1 MIQYNYIMGGIISTF
16 ALIFFDK
23 KLPEKLKGKYY
34 LSHAIVNFLIL
45 INCAKDMVSSYT
57 DFDNSIRADTNFIP
71 TMLVYS
77 LHFYHMIAYYK
88 KLRFDDWL
96 HHILMV
102 LVALPLSS
110 LIKTGSLLNHS
121 LFFLCGLPGMIDYIL
136 LFLVRNNIID
146 RMTEKYI
153 NKQINLWIRAPGCI
167 AHSALSIL
175 AYMKNRDSEVATD
188 YDFIVMLITTAL
200 VYWNGIYFMEQ
211 VVSDYKKN
219 EVAIKEK
226 ELTEEKSK

>member
-1 MIQYNYIMGGIISTF
+1 MGGIISTF

-23 KLPEKLKGKYY
+23 KLPDSVKGKYY

-45 INCAKDMVSSYT
+45 LNCAKDMVSSYT
-57 DFDNSIRADTNFIP
+57 DFDNSIKADTNFIP

-219 EVAIKEK
+219 EIALKAKEIIKEK
-226 ELTEEKSK
+226 SK

>member
-1 MIQYNYIMGGIISTF
+1 MIQYNYIIGGIISTF
-16 ALIFFDK
+16 VLIFFDK
-23 KLPEKLKGKYY
+23 KLPKKLKGKYY

-45 INCAKDMVSSYT
+45 INCTKDMVSSYT
-57 DFDNSIRADTNFIP
+57 DFDNGIKADTNFIP

-110 LIKTGSLLNHS
+110 LIKTGTLLNHS

-146 RMTEKYI
+146 KMTEKYV

-219 EVAIKEK
+219 EIALKAK
-226 ELTEEKSK
+226 EKSK